1 MVTGSPESPQANVVL
16 LWLLF
21 SLIAFCVRSILYMRR
36 YRRAFNEGTK
46 HFLIKKLQ
54 EDTKE
59 ILLKSHKGKTK
70 SVEKQGWKTT
80 ALKKI
85 GGFPQKI
92 GSFKMNAYPYLQPER
107 RSDIERR
114 KSRVKVG
121 IAFEYVDRRQADSTS
136 YIDLEKRSGMDR
148 RGKVWDRRKPKIPC
162 YG

>member
-21 SLIAFCVRSILYMRR
+21 SMIAFCVRSKLYIRR
-36 YRRAFNEGTK
+36 QKRAFSEETK
-46 HFLIKKLQ
+46 HFLIKRLQ

-92 GSFKMNAYPYLQPER
+92 WRFKMNAYPYLQPER

-114 KSRVKVG
+114 KSRVQVD
-121 IAFEYVDRRQADSTS
+121 IIFEQIDRRQVDSTPYTDS
-136 YIDLEKRSGMDR
+136 EMRNGMDR
-148 RGKVWDRRKPKIPC
+148 RGLFWDRRKPKVAC
-162 YG
+162 YR

>member
-1 MVTGSPESPQANVVL
+1 M
-16 LWLLF
+16 
-21 SLIAFCVRSILYMRR
+21 
-36 YRRAFNEGTK
+36 
-46 HFLIKKLQ
+46 IKKLQ

-85 GGFPQKI
+85 VGFPQKI
-92 GSFKMNAYPYLQPER
+92 GGFKMKAYPYLQPER

-136 YIDLEKRSGMDR
+136 YIDLEKRSSMDR

>member
-1 MVTGSPESPQANVVL
+1 
-16 LWLLF
+16 
-21 SLIAFCVRSILYMRR
+21 MRR
-36 YRRAFNEGTK
+36 YRRAFDEGTK

-80 ALKKI
+80 TLKKI

-92 GSFKMNAYPYLQPER
+92 GRFKMNAYPYLQPER

-136 YIDLEKRSGMDR
+136 HIDLEKRSGMDR
-148 RGKVWDRRKPKIPC
+148 RGKVWDRRKPKISC